1 MSSTQP
7 RGLIGSARRALR
19 VLEIVASEGDGV
31 SAKAVARKGGFTLST
46 TYHLL
51 NTLVYEGYLVR
62 LGHGRGFGLGYKL
75 GPLYH
80 SLCEALDVDEAVREE
95 LNALHRQAR
104 AAAYYTVLRD
114 TDVVVAA
121 VADSPQ
127 YPRAQPLDFG
137 FHEAAHAT
145 AFGKV
150 LLSALTPKQRR
161 DYLTNTGM
169 PKLTERTRVRI
180 SDLNRELS
188 QVRRSGVARDIEEF
202 RPELACVS
210 APVRDADDRVTAA
223 VAFSVPVAEFAVRYA
238 ELERHVRAG
247 AARLSRVLAGDLPSE
262 PPRFSAV

>member
-1 MSSTQP
+1 MAGPPPEPTRWAVLTPWPDTSPRPVSTVSWSTAKP
-7 RGLIGSARRALR
+7 
-19 VLEIVASEGDGV
+19 VASGWDW
-31 SAKAVARKGGFTLST
+31 
-46 TYHLL
+46 
-51 NTLVYEGYLVR
+51 
-62 LGHGRGFGLGYKL
+62 
-75 GPLYH
+75 P
-80 SLCEALDVDEAVREE
+80 
-95 LNALHRQAR
+95 
-104 AAAYYTVLRD
+104 
-114 TDVVVAA
+114 
-121 VADSPQ
+121 ADSTQ

>member
-104 AAAYYTVLRD
+104 AAAYYTVLRE

-121 VADSPQ
+121 VADSPR
-127 YPRAQPLDFG
+127 YPRAHPLDFG

-150 LLSALTPKQRR
+150 LLAALTPKQRR
-161 DYLTNTGM
+161 DYLTSTGM

-202 RPELACVS
+202 RPELACIS
-210 APVRDADDRVTAA
+210 APVLDADNRVTAA
-223 VAFSVPVAEFAVRYA
+223 VAFSLPVTEFATRYA

-247 AARLSRVLAGDLPSE
+247 AARLSRVLAGDDTLD
-262 PPRFSAV
+262 PPWISAV